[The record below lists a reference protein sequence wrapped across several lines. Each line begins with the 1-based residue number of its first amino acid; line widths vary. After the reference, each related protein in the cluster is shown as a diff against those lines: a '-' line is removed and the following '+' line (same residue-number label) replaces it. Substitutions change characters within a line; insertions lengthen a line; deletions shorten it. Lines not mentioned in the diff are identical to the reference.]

1 MNCKSVTYNK
11 PSIPKGTRGKF
22 CLSHLLHVDNQ
33 IVTPY
38 RHLAILG
45 FFTLFYALVSV
56 YLGIFWLF

>member
-1 MNCKSVTYNK
+1 MAQK
-11 PSIPKGTRGKF
+11 PSIAKGTRGKF

-38 RHLAILG
+38 CHLAILG